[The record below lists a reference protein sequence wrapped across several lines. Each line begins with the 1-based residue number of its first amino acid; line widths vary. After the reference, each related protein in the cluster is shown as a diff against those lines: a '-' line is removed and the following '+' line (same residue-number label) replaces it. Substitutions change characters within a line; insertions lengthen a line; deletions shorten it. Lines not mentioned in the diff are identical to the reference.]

1 MSHLFAFDYHNPT
14 RIVFGPDSFA
24 QLPSLLPADARVL
37 LLYGGGSIKKNGV
50 YDGIR
55 AALAGR
61 DVVEFGGVEANPT
74 LATLNLAVDLVRREK
89 IGFILGVGGG
99 SVADGAKY
107 VACAA
112 LYDGD
117 GWDIVIG
124 KHQPQQALPVGVVL
138 TLPATGSESN
148 AGSVVTNTAT
158 QDKRAFFVPP
168 ARPRFAVLN
177 PAVMASLPVRQLENG
192 IVDAF
197 VHVCEQ
203 YLTYPVGALVQDG
216 YAEAVMKALV
226 RLGATFDRHAE
237 PEWQQNL
244 MWAANQALCG
254 VIGVGVPQDWATHR
268 IAVELTALWGIDH
281 GRTLAII
288 QPALLRELIEY
299 KREKLE
305 QFGREVFGLD
315 APSAEDAIA
324 ALEAFYRSVNMPL
337 HLRDAGITE
346 PDAADRVLAG
356 LRAHGKMALG
366 GHAGIDAAKTERIVR
381 AACA

>member
-24 QLPSLLPADARVL
+24 QLPALLPAEARVL

-99 SVADGAKY
+99 SVSDGAKY

-177 PAVMASLPVRQLENG
+177 PTVMASLPVRQLENG

-226 RLGATFDRHAE
+226 RLAETFDRHAE
-237 PEWQQNL
+237 PDWQQNL

-254 VIGVGVPQDWATHR
+254 IIGVGVPQDWATHR

-305 QFGREVFGLD
+305 QFGREVFGLS

-324 ALEAFYRSVNMPL
+324 AMEAFYRSVNMPL
-337 HLRDAGITE
+337 HLRDAGINE
-346 PDAADRVLAG
+346 ADAADRVLAG
-356 LRAHGKMALG
+356 LRAHGKMTLG
-366 GHAGIDAAKTERIVR
+366 GHAGIDEVKTERIVR
-381 AACA
+381 GACG

>member
-24 QLPSLLPADARVL
+24 QLPALVPADARIL

-61 DVVEFGGVEANPT
+61 DIVDFGGVEANPT
-74 LATLNLAVDLVRREK
+74 LATLNLAVDLVKREK
-89 IGFILGVGGG
+89 IGFVLGVGGG
-99 SVADGAKY
+99 SVSDGAKY
-107 VACAA
+107 VASAA

-124 KHQPQQALPVGVVL
+124 KYAPKAALPVGIVL
-138 TLPATGSESN
+138 TLAATGSESN
-148 AGSVVTNTAT
+148 AAAVVTNTAT
-158 QDKRAFFVPP
+158 LDKRAFYVPP
-168 ARPRFAVLN
+168 ARPQFAVLN
-177 PAVMASLPVRQLENG
+177 PTVMASLPVRQLENG

-226 RLGATFDRHAE
+226 RLADTFAE
-237 PEWQQNL
+237 HNETVWQQNL

-254 VIGVGVPQDWATHR
+254 IIGVGVPQDWATHR

-281 GRTLAII
+281 GRTLSII
-288 QPALLRELIEY
+288 QPALLRDLIEY

-305 QFGREVFGLD
+305 QLGREVFGLT

-366 GHAGIDAAKTERIVR
+366 GHAAIDEAKTERIVR
-381 AACA
+381 AACR

>member
-1 MSHLFAFDYHNPT
+1 MSHLFEFNYHNPT

-24 QLPSLLPADARVL
+24 QLPALVPADARIL

-61 DVVEFGGVEANPT
+61 DIVDFGGVEANPT
-74 LATLNLAVDLVRREK
+74 LATLNLAVDLVKREK
-89 IGFILGVGGG
+89 IGFVLGVGGG
-99 SVADGAKY
+99 SVSDGAKY
-107 VACAA
+107 VASAA

-124 KHQPQQALPVGVVL
+124 KYAPKAALPVGIVL
-138 TLPATGSESN
+138 TLAATGSESN
-148 AGSVVTNTAT
+148 AAAVVTNTAT
-158 QDKRAFFVPP
+158 LDKRAFYVPP
-168 ARPRFAVLN
+168 ARPQFAVLN
-177 PAVMASLPVRQLENG
+177 PTVMASLPVRQLENG

-226 RLGATFDRHAE
+226 RLADTFAE
-237 PEWQQNL
+237 HNETVWQQNL

-254 VIGVGVPQDWATHR
+254 IIGVGVPQDWATHR

-281 GRTLAII
+281 GRTLSII

-305 QFGREVFGLD
+305 QLGREVFGLA

-356 LRAHGKMALG
+356 LRAHGKIALG
-366 GHAGIDAAKTERIVR
+366 GHAAIDEAKTERIVR
-381 AACA
+381 ATCR

>member
-24 QLPSLLPADARVL
+24 QLPALLPADARVL

-61 DVVEFGGVEANPT
+61 DLVEFGGVEANPT

-124 KHQPQQALPVGVVL
+124 KHVPQQALPVGVVL

-148 AGSVVTNTAT
+148 AGSVVTNTKT

-177 PAVMASLPVRQLENG
+177 PMVMASLPVRQLENG

-226 RLGATFDRHAE
+226 KLGATFDRHAE

-324 ALEAFYRSVNMPL
+324 ALETFYRSVNMPL
-337 HLRDAGITE
+337 HLRDAGISDA
-346 PDAADRVLAG
+346 DAADRVLAG
-356 LRAHGKMALG
+356 LRAHGKMTLG
-366 GHAGIDAAKTERIVR
+366 GHAGIDEAKTERIVR